1 MADKKEETKKDWE
14 ISGLFIPAG
23 TLIGLGVGWA
33 LGYLPQGLLIGIGFG
48 FLAMAIMQAVLNK
61 KQ

>member
-1 MADKKEETKKDWE
+1 MKKLKKDWE

-23 TLIGLGVGWA
+23 TLIGIGVGWI
-33 LGYLPQGLLIGIGFG
+33 LGYLPQGALIGIGIG
-48 FLAMAIMQAVLNK
+48 FFAMALMQAVLNK